1 MDIFSRP
8 QTERSPLIDF
18 DFANRRLRIEGES
31 YPEDAASF
39 FGPMF
44 KSLEGF
50 LADVSDETRSAPISV
65 DLRLSYFNSSS
76 AKALM
81 NLFQMLEETA
91 RGGVPV
97 EICWNYEADDETM
110 QEFGEDFGEDME
122 YARFNLRVLDTDVS

>member
-1 MDIFSRP
+1 MDTFSRP

-39 FGPMF
+39 FGPVF
-44 KSLEGF
+44 KSLAAF
-50 LADVSDETRSAPISV
+50 LAEVSAETQPAPILL
-65 DLRLSYFNSSS
+65 DLRMSYFNSSS

-81 NLFQMLEETA
+81 NLFQMLEEAA
-91 RGGVPV
+91 RCGTPV
-97 EICWNYEADDETM
+97 DVNWNYDPDDETM

-122 YARFNLRVLDTDVS
+122 CVRFNLCVLDAHVF